1 MRSDFLHSSG
11 SESGKVNCRA
21 TAGGAG
27 RGGFTLIEVL
37 LGLALFSILI
47 GGIFSVQKGTLE
59 VSREVVERETKTMRM
74 NSFADLLR
82 RTFES
87 MPGNAK
93 FVLQLEGG
101 QHSGYSDVQFVD
113 YPLAFS
119 WPGVPAG
126 AKSVI
131 FRTSREPTGVGLQAT
146 LLYLDEEQTQDY
158 EQNKLDDR
166 NVLAALN
173 LMQGIMRLQ
182 WAVFDDTTQQWQ
194 EEWLRDKTTRP
205 SFVTLT
211 LEYLDG
217 QDPVQL
223 YFWIPQMANPS
234 TFTQTGGQGGGGGGG
249 GPGGGGGEGGGPGGP
264 GGGGPGA
271 GGPPGGGPPGGG
283 GGRGGRGGGGGGGGR
298 GPGGGGGGG
307 GGGRR

>member
-1 MRSDFLHSSG
+1 MSPFSPLSSG
-11 SESGKVNCRA
+11 
-21 TAGGAG
+21 AGA
-27 RGGFTLIEVL
+27 RPLSPPLSTQQKAAGFTLMEVL

-47 GGIFSVQKGTLE
+47 GGVFSVQRGTLE
-59 VSREVVERETKTMRM
+59 TSRAITEREAKTMRM
-74 NSFADLLR
+74 NSFAELLR

-93 FVLQLEGG
+93 LVLTRVGG
-101 QHSGYSDVQFVD
+101 ANSNYSDVQFID

-126 AKSVI
+126 SKSVI
-131 FRTSREPTGVGLQAT
+131 FRTQRTSTGVGLGAT
-146 LLYLDEEQTQDY
+146 LMYLDEDQTQDY
-158 EQNKLDDR
+158 EQNKLDER
-166 NVLAALN
+166 QVLAPLN
-173 LMQGIMRLQ
+173 LMEGIARLE
-182 WAVFDDTTQQWQ
+182 WAVFDDTTQEWQ
-194 EEWLRDKTTRP
+194 TEWLRDKTTRP

-234 TFTQTGGQGGGGGGG
+234 TFTQTGGPGGGGGGGGGG
-249 GPGGGGGEGGGPGGP
+249 GPGGGGP
-264 GGGGPGA
+264 GGGGRPGT
-271 GGPPGGGPPGGG
+271 GGPPPGG
-283 GGRGGRGGGGGGGGR
+283 

-307 GGGRR
+307 GGPRGGGGGGGGRR

>member
-1 MRSDFLHSSG
+1 MRTDFTHSRLRQSAFSASG
-11 SESGKVNCRA
+11 GNR
-21 TAGGAG
+21 
-27 RGGFTLIEVL
+27 RQFRNGGFTLIEVL

-93 FVLQLEGG
+93 FVLQMEGG
-101 QHSGYSDVQFVD
+101 QHSGYSDVQFLD

-158 EQNKLDDR
+158 EQNKLDER
-166 NVLAALN
+166 NVLAPLN

-194 EEWLRDKTTRP
+194 DEWLRDKTTRP

-234 TFTQTGGQGGGGGGG
+234 TFTQTGGQGGGGGA
-249 GPGGGGGEGGGPGGP
+249 PGGGGGNGGPGGP
-264 GGGGPGA
+264 GT
-271 GGPPGGGPPGGG
+271 GGPPGNGPPPGAGG
-283 GGRGGRGGGGGGGGR
+283 GGRGGRGSGGGGGGGPR
-298 GPGGGGGGG
+298 GGGGGGG